1 MADAELTR
9 VRGFLGRVST
19 PHLREA
25 EAPVGARPE
34 PAGAAPLQLRAS
46 VERLLARPRS
56 LALVSALPVLM
67 ILAGVVGWLLDLQLG
82 VDSAV
87 YRAGAVTLLQ
97 GEPLYET
104 NTLAPEP
111 FWALLPFTYPPTAA
125 LLFVPLAALP
135 VQVAW
140 GVLSAV
146 SLLSMTVVIR
156 VALGALPR
164 PEGQLP
170 VWATPSRVTVLS
182 AVLFFALEPVWRT
195 IFLGQINLI
204 LMVLIVLDVLVV
216 CARGSRWGGVMVGV
230 AAAVKLTPLIF
241 IPHLLFTGRR
251 MDALRAMGTFVG
263 LQALMFALIPSD
275 AWRFWTHTVF
285 NAGRIGPM
293 HWAGN
298 QSLNGLF
305 NRMTDLAPWASN
317 AAIVVG
323 LALAPLAVW
332 LMLRFHRSGRP
343 LEALLVTAFYALLLS
358 PVSWSHHWVWAVP
371 LIIVLVSKLPHA
383 DPVKARKRWIAAGA
397 VFVVFVSCV
406 LLVLPNGRNLE
417 LHWEFWQFVLGSAYL
432 LVPVVLVAMLAGRWL
447 WRHREPLGEALR
459 DRGKLVALL
468 RGGSA
473 VTGGDDAQPSAAAGA
488 RSGEAADSDPVGS
501 DQR

>member
-1 MADAELTR
+1 
-9 VRGFLGRVST
+9 VST
-19 PHLREA
+19 PDLRDA
-25 EAPVGARPE
+25 EQPVSSGPE
-34 PAGAAPLQLRAS
+34 PATGTAPLHLRAS
-46 VERLLARPRS
+46 LERLAERPRS
-56 LALVSALPVLM
+56 LALLLALPA
-67 ILAGVVGWLLDLQLG
+67 LAIVFGVVGWVFDLQLG

-87 YRAGAVTLLQ
+87 YRAGAITLLQ
-97 GEPLYET
+97 GEPLYES

-125 LLFVPLAALP
+125 LLFVPLAVLP
-135 VQVAW
+135 LQVAW

-146 SLLSMTVVIR
+146 SLVAMALVIR
-156 VALGALPR
+156 VAIGALPR
-164 PEGQLP
+164 PKGELP
-170 VWATPSRVTVLS
+170 QWVSPARVTVLS

-204 LMVLIVLDVLVV
+204 LMALVVVDVLVV

-251 MDALRAMGTFVG
+251 MDALRAMGTFIG
-263 LQALMFALIPSD
+263 LQVLMFALIPSD

-285 NAGRIGPM
+285 NQGRIGPM

-317 AAIVVG
+317 AAIAAG
-323 LALAPLAVW
+323 LLLAPLAVW

-371 LIIVLVSKLPHA
+371 LIVVLVSKLPHA
-383 DPVKARKRWIAAGA
+383 DPAKTRKRWVAAGG

-417 LHWEFWQFVLGSAYL
+417 LHWEFWQYILGSAYL
-432 LVPVVLVAMLAGRWL
+432 LVPIVLVAVLAGRWL
-447 WRHREPLGEALR
+447 WRRYRARLSRYRARLTGPGEH
-459 DRGKLVALL
+459 
-468 RGGSA
+468 
-473 VTGGDDAQPSAAAGA
+473 P
-488 RSGEAADSDPVGS
+488 ADSNSETVDH
-501 DQR
+501 R